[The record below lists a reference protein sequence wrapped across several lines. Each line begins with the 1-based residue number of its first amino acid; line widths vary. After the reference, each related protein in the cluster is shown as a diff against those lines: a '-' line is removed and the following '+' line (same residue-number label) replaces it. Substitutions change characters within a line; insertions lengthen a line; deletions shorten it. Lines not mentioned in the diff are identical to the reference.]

1 MVRDWLCKR
10 EDIITT
16 CLHPIFD
23 QFILIII
30 IILFTK
36 KDKKMMK
43 QNNNDEKKQV
53 KWKNEEWIKIWV
65 KGKMIRRF
73 GI

>member
-1 MVRDWLCKR
+1 
-10 EDIITT
+10 
-16 CLHPIFD
+16 
-23 QFILIII
+23 
-30 IILFTK
+30 
-36 KDKKMMK
+36 MMK